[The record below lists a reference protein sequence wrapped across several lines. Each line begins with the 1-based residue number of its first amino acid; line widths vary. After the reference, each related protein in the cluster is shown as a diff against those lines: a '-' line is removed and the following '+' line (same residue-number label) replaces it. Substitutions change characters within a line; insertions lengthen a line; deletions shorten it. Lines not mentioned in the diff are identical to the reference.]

1 MTAAIC
7 SCCRPWRACRGP
19 TAWRCSWESHDSHGA
34 YGRELL
40 ALIRRAG
47 LGERVRFA
55 GDVDDL
61 PAALSLADVVVLPAT
76 RPDPSGCWRPR
87 RRPWASR

>member
-1 MTAAIC
+1 M
-7 SCCRPWRACRGP
+7 GV
-19 TAWRCSWESHDSHGA
+19 HDSHGA

-61 PAALSLADVVVLPAT
+61 PAATGWLVPPDDPGELAVAMGLALAMEDGA
-76 RPDPSGCWRPR
+76 R
-87 RRPWASR
+87 RRLAARARAFVVDEFGI